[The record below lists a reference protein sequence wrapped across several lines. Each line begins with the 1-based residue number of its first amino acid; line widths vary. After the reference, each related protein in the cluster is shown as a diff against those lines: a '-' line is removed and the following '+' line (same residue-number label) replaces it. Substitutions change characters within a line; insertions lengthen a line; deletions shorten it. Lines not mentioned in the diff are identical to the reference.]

1 MQHSS
6 GVIMSAVFVF
16 GFITLLCYGL
26 HITWPIKKGKN

>member
-1 MQHSS
+1 M
-6 GVIMSAVFVF
+6 MSTLFVF

>member
-1 MQHSS
+1 
-6 GVIMSAVFVF
+6 MSTLFVF